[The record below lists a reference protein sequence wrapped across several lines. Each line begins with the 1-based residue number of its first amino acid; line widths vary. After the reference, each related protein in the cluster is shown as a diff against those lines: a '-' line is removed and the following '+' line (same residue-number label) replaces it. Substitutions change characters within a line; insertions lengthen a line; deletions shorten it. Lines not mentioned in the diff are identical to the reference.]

1 MQNKQEFLFD
11 LIQKREKLYEKKKTK
26 RTIIVILCFSIIFF
40 CIFYFNFEV
49 KGLDILYTI
58 LLSFFCGSIYF
69 YINFIIFSVLY
80 KYSIKEDL
88 EIQGL
93 KDKYYNTKNKD
104 YMENN
109 YNK

>member
-49 KGLDILYTI
+49 KGLDILYTVLMSI
-58 LLSFFCGSIYF
+58 FCGCIYF
-69 YINFIIFSVLY
+69 YINFIIFHIMY
-80 KYSIKEDL
+80 KYSFEENAELKHLRDEYNRLIDADKTKED
-88 EIQGL
+88 
-93 KDKYYNTKNKD
+93 
-104 YMENN
+104 
-109 YNK
+109 